1 VPRTWGYLAVAA
13 AIVIGCLALLLPV
26 PETVDIAPMPQPA
39 HKQSVKPAAP
49 KPATRPKVKRPSHGQ
64 TQKPPP
70 RFPMKDTT
78 KTRLLVKPKS
88 DS

>member
-1 VPRTWGYLAVAA
+1 MPRTWGYLAVAA

-26 PETVDIAPMPQPA
+26 PETVDIAPMPQPTR
-39 HKQSVKPAAP
+39 KQPAKPVTP
-49 KPATRPKVKRPSHGQ
+49 KPAVRPKAKRPSHGQ
-64 TQKPPP
+64 AQKPP
-70 RFPMKDTT
+70 RFPMQDTT